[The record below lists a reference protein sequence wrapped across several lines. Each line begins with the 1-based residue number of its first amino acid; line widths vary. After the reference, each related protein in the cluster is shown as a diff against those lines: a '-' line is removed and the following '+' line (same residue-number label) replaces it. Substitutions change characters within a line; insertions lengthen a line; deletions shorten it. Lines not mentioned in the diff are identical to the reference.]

1 MSRKKLGSINFWKP
15 CHRLIYNIIMD
26 GESLLKIDQTKLKG
40 LILSTYEIFQ
50 SQTMQAD
57 FE

>member
-1 MSRKKLGSINFWKP
+1 
-15 CHRLIYNIIMD
+15 MD